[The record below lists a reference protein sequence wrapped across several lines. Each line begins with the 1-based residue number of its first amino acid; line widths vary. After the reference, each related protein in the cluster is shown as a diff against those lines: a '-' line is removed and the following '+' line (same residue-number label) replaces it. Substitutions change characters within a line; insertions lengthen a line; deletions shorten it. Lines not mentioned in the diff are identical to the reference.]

1 MMLCRGNLLKSKK
14 ERFVDAENVE
24 QWKNFNIMGD
34 LIGSEERKSK
44 LKWLGPIDKIHKY
57 FKNNAICNPTIK
69 DVEEAYLN
77 PMLLSNYARN
87 KIKEKELPDMQ
98 ALCLAMYF
106 RGINRRD
113 KFGRFECSFDDMV
126 FWPVYNKWK
135 LPEYEYI
142 LIDEVQDYNPVQ
154 IEVISNFAKAGS
166 RVVAVG
172 DRQQAIYGWRGAIKA
187 MDKLKERL
195 EE

>member
-1 MMLCRGNLLKSKK
+1 
-14 ERFVDAENVE
+14 
-24 QWKNFNIMGD
+24 
-34 LIGSEERKSK
+34 
-44 LKWLGPIDKIHKY
+44 
-57 FKNNAICNPTIK
+57 
-69 DVEEAYLN
+69 
-77 PMLLSNYARN
+77 
-87 KIKEKELPDMQ
+87 
-98 ALCLAMYF
+98 
-106 RGINRRD
+106 
-113 KFGRFECSFDDMV
+113 MV